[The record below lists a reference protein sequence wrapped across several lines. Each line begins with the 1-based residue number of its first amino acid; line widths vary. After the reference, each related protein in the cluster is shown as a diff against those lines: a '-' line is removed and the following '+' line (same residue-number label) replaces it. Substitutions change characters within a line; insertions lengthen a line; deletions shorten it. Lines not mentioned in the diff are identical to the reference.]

1 MKDYILLFDLDSTL
15 TAEEILPKISNKV
28 GKTDEMRRLTEATM
42 IGEIPFRES
51 FLQRVELLS
60 TIPVSEVQ
68 NIVNEVKLNNKL
80 IQFLQ
85 DNKDCC
91 YIVTGNLDVWIRPL
105 LERLG
110 LQNNCYCSHALV
122 KDDKLIGVEKI
133 VDKKDVALSFD
144 KRIIAVGDGN
154 NDAEMIGLADIGIG
168 FGAIRPIAPAVLN
181 SCTHAI
187 YNEETLVDFL
197 NKFV

>member
-15 TAEEILPKISNKV
+15 TAEEILPKISNSV
-28 GKTDEMRRLTEATM
+28 GKTDEMRQLTEATM

-60 TIPVSEVQ
+60 SIPVSEVQ
-68 NIVNEVKLNNKL
+68 NIVDGVKLNNKL
-80 IQFLQ
+80 IKFLQ

-91 YIVTGNLDVWIRPL
+91 YIVTGNLNVWICKL

-110 LQNNCYCSHALV
+110 LQNNCYCSSARV
-122 KDDKLIGVEKI
+122 ENDKLIGVESI
-133 VDKKDVALSFD
+133 VDKKAITSSFD
-144 KRIIAVGDGN
+144 SKIIAVGDGN
-154 NDAEMIGLADIGIG
+154 NDAEMIGMADIGIG
-168 FGAIRPIAPAVLN
+168 FGAIRPIAPAVLS

-197 NKFV
+197 NNFV